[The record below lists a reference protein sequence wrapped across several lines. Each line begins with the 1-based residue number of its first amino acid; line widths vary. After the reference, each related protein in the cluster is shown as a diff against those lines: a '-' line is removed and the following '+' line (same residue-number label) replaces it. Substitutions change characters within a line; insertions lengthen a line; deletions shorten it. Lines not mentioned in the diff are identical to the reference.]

1 MLRRSIVVQSLRS
14 IRDRFFD
21 TIRQRNEQSD
31 GQGPGNVVTGP
42 SLDNVPVDM
51 QFLIMTFLSP
61 QDLCRLG
68 GTSTYWRS
76 MVRDPVLWKYF
87 LLRDMPL
94 WQSVDHLSVPQVKL
108 TGSAVLDDSEM
119 QLDYMAEYLRVC
131 PACRNQWQHQPR
143 VFESVTSFFQ
153 SLVPVSE
160 PQFAMFGPGLE
171 QLEIS
176 LMNTIMCSPHVLP
189 VAGLPQRQ
197 IDGAAVP
204 LLIVYSSIGSGISFK
219 YKDQHRFNIATLYS
233 TNRSVRER
241 ARLEHLN
248 LRSKLFVYEE
258 DSESNIPLSINP
270 MFNQV
275 CQAVNGF
282 IFVVNAET
290 ERGTDRGWEEES
302 AQIRVILD
310 PAVGALSHPILVL
323 SCVSRETADSRRIPC
338 VTVAHQLQLG
348 SLTNPWMVQDTA
360 AETLT
365 GLLDGIDW
373 LLRHSGVML

>member
-1 MLRRSIVVQSLRS
+1 MLSRSIVVQSLRS

-21 TIRQRNEQSD
+21 TRRQRNEQNDVQETSD
-31 GQGPGNVVTGP
+31 DVTGP
-42 SLDNVPVDM
+42 SLDNLSVDM

-94 WQSVDHLSVPQVKL
+94 WQSVDHLSVPDVKL
-108 TGSAVLDDSEM
+108 TGSAVLDDSQM
-119 QLDYMAEYLRVC
+119 QFDYMAEYLRIC
-131 PACRNQWQHQPR
+131 PACRNQWRHQPR
-143 VFESVTSFFQ
+143 APFESVTSFFQ
-153 SLVPVSE
+153 SLVPVAE

-176 LMNTIMCSPHVLP
+176 LMTTIMNSPHILP
-189 VAGLPQRQ
+189 IAGIPQRQ
-197 IDGAAVP
+197 IDG
-204 LLIVYSSIGSGISFK
+204 IGSGISFK

-233 TNRSVRER
+233 TNRTERER
-241 ARLEHLN
+241 ARLEHLS
-248 LRSKLFVYEE
+248 LRSKLFVYQE
-258 DSESNIPLSINP
+258 DSESNMPLSLNP

-275 CQAVNGF
+275 CQAMNGF
-282 IFVVNAET
+282 IFVANAET
-290 ERGTDRGWEEES
+290 ERGVDRGWEEES
-302 AQIRVILD
+302 AQIRVMLD
-310 PAVGALSHPILVL
+310 PVVGTVSHPILVL
-323 SCVSRETADSRRIPC
+323 SCVTRETADRHRIPC
-338 VTVAHQLQLG
+338 VTVAHQLQLS
-348 SLTNPWMVQDTA
+348 SLPNPWMVQDTT

-373 LLRHSGVML
+373 LLRHSGVKL

>member
-1 MLRRSIVVQSLRS
+1 MLSRSIVVQSLRS
-14 IRDRFFD
+14 IRARFFD
-21 TIRQRNEQSD
+21 TRRQRNEQSD
-31 GQGPGNVVTGP
+31 GQGPANDVTGP
-42 SLDNVPVDM
+42 SLDNLPVDM

-94 WQSVDHLSVPQVKL
+94 WRSVDHLSVPQVKL
-108 TGSAVLDDSEM
+108 NGSAVLDDSEM

-131 PACRNQWQHQPR
+131 PACRNQWRHQPG

-153 SLVPVSE
+153 SLVLVSE

-171 QLEIS
+171 QLEIP
-176 LMNTIMCSPHVLP
+176 LMNTIMRSPHVLP

-197 IDGAAVP
+197 IDG
-204 LLIVYSSIGSGISFK
+204 IGSGISFK

-233 TNRSVRER
+233 TNRSERER
-241 ARLEHLN
+241 ARLERLN

-258 DSESNIPLSINP
+258 DSESNIPLNINP

-282 IFVVNAET
+282 IFVANAET
-290 ERGTDRGWEEES
+290 ERGTDQGWEDES
-302 AQIRVILD
+302 AQIRVMLD
-310 PAVGALSHPILVL
+310 PAVGAVSRPILVF
-323 SCVSRETADSRRIPC
+323 SCVSRETADGRRTPC
-338 VTVAHQLQLG
+338 MTVAHRLHLN
-348 SLTNPWMVQDTA
+348 SLPNPWMVQDTA

-373 LLRHSGVML
+373 LLRHSGVKL

>member
-1 MLRRSIVVQSLRS
+1 MLSRSTVVQSLRS
-14 IRDRFFD
+14 IRERFFD
-21 TIRQRNEQSD
+21 TRRQRNEQSD
-31 GQGPGNVVTGP
+31 VQGTSNDVTGP
-42 SLDNVPVDM
+42 SLDKLSVDM
-51 QFLIMTFLSP
+51 QFHIMTFLSP

-87 LLRDMPL
+87 LFRDMPL
-94 WQSVDHLSVPQVKL
+94 WRSVDHLSLPQVKL

-119 QLDYMAEYLRVC
+119 QFDYMAEYLRVC
-131 PACRNQWQHQPR
+131 PACRNQWRHQPR
-143 VFESVTSFFQ
+143 AFESVTSFFQ
-153 SLVPVSE
+153 SFVPVSE

-176 LMNTIMCSPHVLP
+176 LMNTIMCSSHILP

-197 IDGAAVP
+197 IDG
-204 LLIVYSSIGSGISFK
+204 IGSGISFK

-233 TNRSVRER
+233 TNRTERER
-241 ARLEHLN
+241 ARLEHIS

-258 DSESNIPLSINP
+258 DTESIIPLSINP

-282 IFVVNAET
+282 IFVANAET

-302 AQIRVILD
+302 AQIRVMLD
-310 PAVGALSHPILVL
+310 PAVGAVSRPILVL
-323 SCVSRETADSRRIPC
+323 SCVSRETADRCRIPC
-338 VTVAHQLQLG
+338 VTIAHQLQL
-348 SLTNPWMVQDTA
+348 SLLPNPWMVQDTA

-373 LLRHSGVML
+373 LLRHSGVKI